1 MGMVETAYWLHT
13 FFKLDNY
20 GPKKYQKVLQII
32 SSSPYAIFHNL
43 YNTQAFLIDCN
54 KMLPNTWEPWA
65 MRNEVRNA
73 LNDSIWG
80 CLCWQI

>member
-1 MGMVETAYWLHT
+1 MVETAYWLHT

-20 GPKKYQKVLQII
+20 GPKSIRIDALQMI

-43 YNTQAFLIDCN
+43 YNTQAFLIDYN

-73 LNDSIWG
+73 LNDSI
-80 CLCWQI
+80 